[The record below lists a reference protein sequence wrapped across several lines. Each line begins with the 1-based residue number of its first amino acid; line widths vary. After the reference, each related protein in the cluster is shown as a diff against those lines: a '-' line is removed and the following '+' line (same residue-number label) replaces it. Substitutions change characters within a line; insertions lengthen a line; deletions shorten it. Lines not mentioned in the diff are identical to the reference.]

1 MADDLTFGLRIL
13 VNSDEA
19 VDVFKKISS
28 AINDVVA
35 SVEEA
40 TQQSVMYEGVLF
52 RTSEALQ
59 AHINVQ
65 REQAL
70 AAQSA
75 AKEVKNLGDVTGFT
89 QEQAN
94 KLGAETLK
102 QEAALHK
109 AAESAAFNGKEV
121 QALIAKYDPLG
132 ATLRSAEADLIRLQK
147 TMGNSERPEII
158 NAFGAIENKITD
170 AKLKIKE
177 AEVAFGAFGT
187 GGAAEFKKVAASA
200 EKGAEGVKANSTV
213 VRESLTLMREAS
225 VGNFTRMAGSASI
238 MANAMGL
245 MPVILSP
252 VGLAIAAVAGA
263 TLGMVVA
270 FEKGILE
277 QEAMDNALIM
287 TGNYA
292 GATSGSLDVLAH
304 AATASGGSLGEAKKA
319 VEELAGSGK
328 FTSDQIGLIS
338 TAAVSMERAT
348 GVSVDAT
355 IKQFESL
362 AVESTGASARSSS
375 AISNATL
382 KLDDQYHFLT
392 LAVYEQISALEK
404 EGQVKEASALA
415 TDEFAKS
422 LKDRSAEIV
431 TNLGYVERGW
441 NAIKDSINGAISAV
455 GDWGKKGA
463 QYNVQDAQSALASF
477 DSTHKAKGDANELVI
492 LDERKE
498 LVNSL
503 SAAYSELDK
512 EKSKA
517 DAEGAKTRAT
527 SEAEH
532 AAQMINLTTTQL
544 QRNSQGELT
553 TALKEYHA
561 EVAKISAINPND
573 PLVAKNAVAAMDEA
587 ITKAHTPK
595 QARDMTSRDNNAQLL
610 SDLENY
616 KKAEADKVLAYTSGE
631 KILDASRT
639 AGLVSESD
647 YTATKK
653 QFIAMI
659 EAAQEDALTKEIAR
673 RRAQQFTGAAAVSDA
688 KKNATE
694 ITKLTEQLAKSKET
708 AKTASDVAGI
718 QETAALAKITHA
730 YQDAQIA
737 AAQYIE
743 TVSTKYQRDLNS
755 MGQGN
760 SARAQTSATNAIT
773 DKYDAQSQ
781 SSEKFKNDNSAG
793 GNFNNTDLKKQYD
806 DQVALTQSSLVQE
819 LALYKK
825 YAADKKSQESDM
837 WLGADDAIKNYADTV
852 ANTYAT
858 VGSLV
863 SSSFKGM
870 EDALVKFVQTGKLSF
885 TSMANS
891 IITDLIRIAVQQNI
905 TGPLSGAIKG
915 MFSANANGNAF
926 GSGGVQA
933 FANGAAFTNTIVDS
947 PTAFKFASGS
957 GFNLGVMGEAG
968 PEAVMPLTRG
978 PDGKLGVQS
987 SGSGGGNSVVVNIIE
1002 SPGNGGQ
1009 QSKSSSNGVDTLT
1022 IMVEKIKN
1030 AIAGDIVQGSGAIPS
1045 AMSQTYGLNRTAGA
1059 Y

>member
-1 MADDLTFGLRIL
+1 MADDLTFGVRI
-13 VNSDEA
+13 VANSDEA
-19 VDVFKKISS
+19 IDAFKKTSS
-28 AINDVVA
+28 AVNDVGA

-40 TQQSVMYEGVLF
+40 TQQSVMYEGALF

-59 AHINVQ
+59 AHILAQ
-65 REQAL
+65 KEQAL
-70 AAQSA
+70 AAKSA
-75 AKEVKNLGDVTGFT
+75 AKEVETLGDVTGNT

-94 KLGAETLK
+94 KLGAAWLK
-102 QEAALHK
+102 QEAALRK
-109 AAESAAFNGKEV
+109 SAEAAAFNGKEV
-121 QALIAKYDPLG
+121 QALIARYDPLG
-132 ATLRSAEADLIRLQK
+132 TTLRSAEADLIRLQK

-404 EGQVKEASALA
+404 EGQVNEASALA

-477 DSTHKAKGDANELVI
+477 DSMHKAKGDTNEPLF

-498 LVNSL
+498 LVKSL

-512 EKSKA
+512 EKSKV
-517 DAEGAKTRAT
+517 DAEGVKTRAT

-553 TALKEYHA
+553 AALKEYHA
-561 EVAKISAINPND
+561 EVAKIAAINPND

-587 ITKAHTPK
+587 ITKAHTQKTPK
-595 QARDMTSRDNNAQLL
+595 GPHVADHVNAAYLSAMKEAAGLQDAAVGKSEGLTQAQIKLLDVERLMVDVKGQQVKLWDVLSPAKKLEIEQSFAAASAKEKENAA
-610 SDLENY
+610 N
-616 KKAEADKVLAYTSGE
+616 AEALRVKGIVGNFN
-631 KILDASRT
+631 ASVDSHLGT
-639 AGLVSESD
+639 Q
-647 YTATKK
+647 ATKDDPTMSASDK
-653 QFIAMI
+653 AYADNVNFI
-659 EAAQEDALTKEIAR
+659 T
-673 RRAQQFTGAAAVSDA
+673 
-688 KKNATE
+688 
-694 ITKLTEQLAKSKET
+694 KET
-708 AKTASDVAGI
+708 AKYTAELQKLADQKNAAG
-718 QETAALAKITHA
+718 QSTKLETDGITALA
-730 YQDAQIA
+730 
-737 AAQYIE
+737 
-743 TVSTKYQRDLNS
+743 
-755 MGQGN
+755 
-760 SARAQTSATNAIT
+760 
-773 DKYDAQSQ
+773 
-781 SSEKFKNDNSAG
+781 
-793 GNFNNTDLKKQYD
+793 
-806 DQVALTQSSLVQE
+806 
-819 LALYKK
+819 
-825 YAADKKSQESDM
+825 
-837 WLGADDAIKNYADTV
+837 V
-852 ANTYAT
+852 ANTAAIESAKALKVAT
-858 VGSLV
+858 DANNASWEYGATKALTSYKDSVNNVAKNTESIV
-863 SSSFKGM
+863 TSSFKGM

-891 IITDLIRIAVQQNI
+891 IVSDLIRIAVQQNI

-915 MFSANANGNAF
+915 MFSPNANGNAF
-926 GSGGVQA
+926 SSGGVQA

-957 GFNLGVMGEAG
+957 GFNFGVMGEAG

-987 SGSGGGNSVVVNIIE
+987 SGSGGGNRVVINIVE
-1002 SPGNGGQ
+1002 SPGNGGK
-1009 QSKSSSNGVDTLT
+1009 QSQTSSNGVDTFT
-1022 IMVEKIKN
+1022 ILVERFKN
-1030 AIAGDIVQGSGAIPS
+1030 AVAGDIMQGSGTIPA
-1045 AMSQTYGLNRTAGA
+1045 AMSQTYGLNRTVGA

>member
-1 MADDLTFGLRIL
+1 MADDLTFGIRITANGDQL
-13 VNSDEA
+13 IGA
-19 VDVFKKISS
+19 VK
-28 AINDVVA
+28 
-35 SVEEA
+35 
-40 TQQSVMYEGVLF
+40 
-52 RTSEALQ
+52 
-59 AHINVQ
+59 
-65 REQAL
+65 
-70 AAQSA
+70 
-75 AKEVKNLGDVTGFT
+75 
-89 QEQAN
+89 
-94 KLGAETLK
+94 
-102 QEAALHK
+102 
-109 AAESAAFNGKEV
+109 ESAAAIGGLSDST
-121 QALIAKYDPLG
+121 QRAK
-132 ATLRSAEADLIRLQK
+132 TTAEALGISEAELAARLQK
-147 TMGNSERPEII
+147 SADIT
-158 NAFGAIENKITD
+158 AAYKQKILESAD
-170 AKLKIKE
+170 AQKQ
-177 AEVAFGAFGT
+177 
-187 GGAAEFKKVAASA
+187 AAEQIYVVNDAYLKNADAAA
-200 EKGAEGVKANSTV
+200 KGAEGVKANSTV

-806 DQVALTQSSLVQE
+806 DQVALTQSSLAQE

-870 EDALVKFVQTGKLSF
+870 EDALVKFVQMGKLSF

-891 IITDLIRIAVQQNI
+891 IIGDLIRIAIQKSI
-905 TGPLSGAIKG
+905 TGPLSNAIGG
-915 MFSANANGNAF
+915 MFSSPSAAAPTVAT
-926 GSGGVQA
+926 SGGYD
-933 FANGAAFTNTIVDS
+933 FAAAYPYAFTNGRIMTSAGLLPLKAYANGGVANSPQLTLFGEGRTPEAFVPLPDGRTIPVS
-947 PTAFKFASGS
+947 LTGASG
-957 GFNLGVMGEAG
+957 A
-968 PEAVMPLTRG
+968 T
-978 PDGKLGVQS
+978 
-987 SGSGGGNSVVVNIIE
+987 SGGSATGDVNINIIMNTA
-1002 SPGNGGQ
+1002 SGTSTQNGTAPG
-1009 QSKSSSNGVDTLT
+1009 SSSTSLSQLANNVAQVVRST
-1022 IMVEKIKN
+1022 IIQEQR
-1030 AIAGDIVQGSGAIPS
+1030 QG
-1045 AMSQTYGLNRTAGA
+1045 GLLAA
-1059 Y
+1059 KAA